1 MRRRYANKVMASILS
16 VPLPSGPLTAALP
29 RNYDDRRLLQATD
42 HPGIMLNN
50 MTKDLCRV
58 RLP

>member
-1 MRRRYANKVMASILS
+1 MASILS